1 MAAYRRVYDSRH
13 LQTDCQEPGS
23 AAEPYARQ
31 SSTGYIYLCRACV
44 TQEPFINKSAP
55 HIAEEFSLHRTYIVF
70 RTLGLRHLTVVDMAN
85 RVVGIITRKDLM
97 GFNLEEKLEQR
108 RRRGYSVDGG
118 TLRLLPSERI
128 KRLTSSSSL
137 TLPLT
142 AVDGAV

>member
-1 MAAYRRVYDSRH
+1 M
-13 LQTDCQEPGS
+13 
-23 AAEPYARQ
+23 
-31 SSTGYIYLCRACV
+31 STACL
-44 TQEPFINKSAP
+44 QEPFINRSAP

>member
-1 MAAYRRVYDSRH
+1 MTALIVSIRYCVS
-13 LQTDCQEPGS
+13 CIMS
-23 AAEPYARQ
+23 
-31 SSTGYIYLCRACV
+31 LCRCQLV
-44 TQEPFINKSAP
+44 TPGWLMSNAYLQELFINRSAP

-137 TLPLT
+137 TVSLT